1 MLFTVCRVQSTVRC
15 SLGKSVNEGRV
26 AESVKEGILFVPQA
40 VSGFQAPAALRPKEP
55 SLSMS
60 AAGGSDEHDAKARR
74 RLVAAALA
82 LDADADDASRGSGSG
97 DTHASASFS
106 SFASMGIKLRRQPSN
121 VNVNLEETLAK
132 LVEHQITGLVRAK
145 KLLPADYMGVCD
157 RLKAAGFSPYDV
169 QEKVRQEL
177 VWALN
182 ARHDCPMAES
192 TREGGWGWS
201 HQHVRDHM
209 SRFLASAVGRMMG
222 ILRGED
228 AALQPPASTFL
239 QTARFVQHRTK
250 AAIAI
255 GACDGGEGDESE
267 GEPADTDFCNWGEQA
282 PAAHASAS
290 ATANT
295 QKPLSNIA
303 ACMKGLRYD

>member
-1 MLFTVCRVQSTVRC
+1 
-15 SLGKSVNEGRV
+15 
-26 AESVKEGILFVPQA
+26 
-40 VSGFQAPAALRPKEP
+40 
-55 SLSMS
+55 MS
-60 AAGGSDEHDAKARR
+60 AAGGIDEHDAKARR

-82 LDADADDASRGSGSG
+82 FDADADDASRGSGSG

-106 SFASMGIKLRRQPSN
+106 SFAGMGIKLRRQPSN

-157 RLKAAGFSPYDV
+157 RLKAAGFSPFDV

-201 HQHVRDHM
+201 QQHVRDHM
-209 SRFLASAVGRMMG
+209 ARFLASAVGRMMG

-239 QTARFVQHRTK
+239 QTARFIQHRTK

-255 GACDGGEGDESE
+255 GACGGGEGVGSE
-267 GEPADTDFCNWGEQA
+267 GELADADTDFCNWGEQA
-282 PAAHASAS
+282 AASPASAS
-290 ATANT
+290 ASAST

-303 ACMKGLRYD
+303 ACMKV